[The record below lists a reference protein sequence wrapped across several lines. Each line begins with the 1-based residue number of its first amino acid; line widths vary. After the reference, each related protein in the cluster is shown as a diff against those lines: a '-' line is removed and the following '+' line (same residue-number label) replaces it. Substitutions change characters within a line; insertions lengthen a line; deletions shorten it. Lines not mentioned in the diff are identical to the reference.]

1 MTYYPIIYL
10 FVIVAED
17 LLQGGD
23 VLEAV
28 AGDDPVVVVRRHEET
43 CRVLTLGRVLDVV
56 ERRDASQVGE
66 VFLVVTAAVVT
77 DPGIAHSELVESEK
91 VHHAEI
97 LRDLEIR
104 LRYLGQMIAVT
115 LGFDNGQIVNFPLE

>member
-1 MTYYPIIYL
+1 ML
-10 FVIVAED
+10 ES
-17 LLQGGD
+17 GD
-23 VLEAV
+23 VLETV
-28 AGDDPVVVVRRHEET
+28 AGHHSVVVVRSHEEDSG
-43 CRVLTLGRVLDVV
+43 VLAVLSLLDVV
-56 ERRDASQVGE
+56 QRGDPPQVGE
-66 VFLVVTAAVVT
+66 VLLVVAAAVVG
-77 DPGIAHSELVESEK
+77 DPGVAHSELVESEK